1 MIDPAG
7 RLHRHAADDGVVS
20 VTGRTQVPKSQSF
33 AAELSDTVASTL
45 RSVAQSAELPAS
57 LAAGQQSVAWRDPG
71 GASASASGSTP
82 GSKPAA
88 ASQPLDLINGFVI
101 TYPDTT
107 SGVSS
112 ASAGAAAPASF
123 DSAYWAQQPAAVQ
136 QLQNIQDP
144 TQRTEV
150 AEQLAHEGYTID
162 VPIMVW
168 GWDPQV
174 TTQLRQSLGYTW
186 VPSALQQP
194 IEVAPGLS
202 FNGQSY
208 NPGNPPAGSITV

>member
-7 RLHRHAADDGVVS
+7 RLHRPATANGIVS
-20 VTGRTQVPKSQSF
+20 VASRSQPPESQSF
-33 AAELSDTVASTL
+33 AAELSDKLASTL
-45 RSVAQSAELPAS
+45 GTVAQNAELPARLPAS
-57 LAAGQQSVAWRDPG
+57 QQSATRRDHG
-71 GASASASGSTP
+71 SASASPTGSTP
-82 GSKPAA
+82 GSKSGA

-101 TYPDTT
+101 NYPDTT
-107 SGVSS
+107 SGASS
-112 ASAGAAAPASF
+112 ASTAVAPASF
-123 DSAYWAQQPAAVQ
+123 DSAYWAKQPAAVQ
-136 QLQNIQDP
+136 QLQDIQNP
-144 TQRTEV
+144 AQRTQM
-150 AEQLAHEGYTID
+150 AEQLAHEGYSID

-208 NPGNPPAGSITV
+208 NPGNPPAGSIPV